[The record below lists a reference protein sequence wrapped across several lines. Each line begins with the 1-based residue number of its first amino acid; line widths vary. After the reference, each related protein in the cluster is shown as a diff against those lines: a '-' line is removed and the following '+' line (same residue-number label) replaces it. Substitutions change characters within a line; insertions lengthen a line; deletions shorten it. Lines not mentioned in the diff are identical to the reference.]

1 MVITYFW
8 LIIYQSITRRFII
21 TIIKL
26 EPATRAIKLLAI
38 MKLFNKIVYD
48 KK

>member
-8 LIIYQSITRRFII
+8 LMIYQSITRRFIA
-21 TIIKL
+21 IIKL
-26 EPATRAIKLLAI
+26 ESATKAIKLLAI
-38 MKLFNKIVYD
+38 MKLFNEIVYD